1 MEPSAGASEGA
12 ICGAGGKA
20 PCRFASAAYHPR
32 PLMNARLR
40 WLSLFPLL
48 LALALPAAAQA
59 KLTVEATLQP
69 ASGKPGDEV
78 LLVLKAKTPAGF
90 HAYGTKEETN
100 IPVALK
106 AKNLQLDGFELVGT
120 AVVPQG
126 SLKTKLGVETHPLPD
141 EFEVTQKLKVK
152 DGFAGAQATIA
163 GALDYQLCDA
173 NMCLAPAKAKFEVTL
188 TNTAA
193 KAGTQEPGKAQAAAP
208 KFVDADQRLQIVPRI
223 EPSPVRAGESI
234 TLVLDVTVLDATR
247 HAYGAKEETNMPI
260 ALDAAKLQLRGLQAD
275 GEAVVPPGD
284 PVEKF
289 GLVTHPLPHEF
300 QVKQRLRVPAGQA
313 PGTVKVEGVLDY
325 QMCTENFCDPAG
337 ELAFS
342 VDVAVE
348 KHGALTDGGETEVRE
363 PSKPKDEGS
372 LWFLIV
378 TCFFGGLLA
387 LVMPCTYPMIPITF
401 SFFTK
406 QADARGGKVLP
417 LALAYGGGIVGMFAL
432 IGVLAASLGSIGG
445 GVQVFAAH
453 WITNSIIGV
462 AFLVFA
468 FSLLGLFTL
477 QPPRFL
483 TDLAGKSRSVGGL
496 GGVLL
501 MGATLVVTSFTCT
514 APVVGGLLGAT
525 VKGGGT
531 HIILG
536 MTVFGLTM
544 AAPFVALALLPGKV
558 KTLPK
563 SGDWMNVLKVS
574 LGWIELAAALKF
586 LSNAEIALGLHWM
599 PREVFFGIWALIFV
613 VLAAYLVGF
622 RPRAQAGPGR
632 LASGV
637 IAALLAGY
645 FGSYVGGR
653 EATGEVMTALAP
665 NYGFDEIPQEDG
677 VERVKALHAVVV
689 DDYEAAVAKAK
700 NEGKLLLVNF
710 TGFNCSNCRAVEK
723 GIMPQKTIAPILTE
737 HFVEARL
744 HLDVEGRV
752 KPENW
757 KRHLQLRQDLVEGRT
772 TTPTY
777 VSVDPNI
784 GKPIV
789 EHVLGGDW
797 LTGYQ
802 QFLAETL
809 RRTGRKASESKSAR

>member
-1 MEPSAGASEGA
+1 
-12 ICGAGGKA
+12 
-20 PCRFASAAYHPR
+20 
-32 PLMNARLR
+32 MNARLR

-78 LLVLKAKTPAGF
+78 LLVLKAKSPAGF
-90 HAYGTKEETN
+90 HPYGTKEETN

-106 AKNLQLDGFELVGT
+106 AKNLQLDGFELVGA
-120 AVVPQG
+120 AVVPEG
-126 SLKTKLGVETHPLPD
+126 SLTTKYGVETWPLPD

-152 DGFAGAQATIA
+152 EGFGGAQATIV

-173 NMCLAPAKAKFEVTL
+173 NMCLAPAKVKFEVKL

-193 KAGTQEPGKAQAAAP
+193 AAGAATPTQEPAKGQAPAP
-208 KFVDADQRLQIVPRI
+208 KFVDPDQRVQIVPRVD
-223 EPSPVRAGESI
+223 PSPARAGETI
-234 TLVLDVTVLDATR
+234 TVVLDVTVLDTTR
-247 HAYGAKEETNMPI
+247 HLYGTREETNIPV
-260 ALDAAKLQLRGLQAD
+260 AVDPAKLQLRGLKVD
-275 GEAVVPPGD
+275 GDAAVPPGD
-284 PVEKF
+284 PHEKL
-289 GLVTHPLPHEF
+289 GEVTYPLPHQF
-300 QVKQRLRVPAGQA
+300 QVKQRLRVPAEQG
-313 PGTVKVEGVLDY
+313 PGTIKVEGVLDY
-325 QMCTENFCDPAG
+325 QTCTENFCDKQG

-342 VDVAVE
+342 VDVVVE
-348 KHGALTDGGETEVRE
+348 AGGSLPGGGETEVQE
-363 PSKPKDEGS
+363 PTKPKDEGS

-406 QADARGGKVLP
+406 QADARGGRVLP

-432 IGVLAASLGSIGG
+432 IGVLAASIGSIGG

-453 WITNSIIGV
+453 WITNSIIGF

-586 LSNAEIALGLHWM
+586 LSNAEIALGLHWL

-622 RPRAQAGPGR
+622 RPRAVAGPGR

-637 IAALLAGY
+637 VAALLAGY

-677 VERVKALHAVVV
+677 EERVKALHAVVV

-700 NEGKLLLVNF
+700 AEGKLLLVNF
-710 TGFNCSNCRAVEK
+710 TGFNCSNCRGVEK
-723 GIMPQKTIAPILTE
+723 GIMPQKTIAPILME

-752 KPENW
+752 KPANW

-777 VSVDPNI
+777 VSVDPNV

-809 RRTGRKASESKSAR
+809 QRTGRKAPEPKSAR

>member
-1 MEPSAGASEGA
+1 
-12 ICGAGGKA
+12 
-20 PCRFASAAYHPR
+20 
-32 PLMNARLR
+32 MNARLR

-120 AVVPQG
+120 AVVPEG
-126 SLKTKLGVETHPLPD
+126 SLKTKYGVETWPLPE

-173 NMCLAPAKAKFEVTL
+173 NMCLAPAKAKFEVKL

-193 KAGTQEPGKAQAAAP
+193 AAAAAGPATSTQDPGKAQAPAP
-208 KFVDADQRLQIVPRI
+208 KFVDAEQRLQIVPRV

-247 HAYGAKEETNMPI
+247 HAYGTKEETGIPVD
-260 ALDAAKLQLRGLQAD
+260 LDPAKFNTRGMKLEGAA
-275 GEAVVPPGD
+275 EVPPGKK
-284 PVEKF
+284 VEKP
-289 GLVTHPLPHEF
+289 GIVEHHLDHEF
-300 QVKQRLRVPAGQA
+300 TVKQRLLVPADA
-313 PGTVKVEGVLDY
+313 KPGTVTIEGVLDY
-325 QMCTENFCDPAG
+325 QLCTDNSCDMRS
-337 ELAFS
+337 ELAFTA
-342 VDVAVE
+342 DVVVE
-348 KHGALTDGGETEVRE
+348 AGAGRSGGELGGSAVDEV
-363 PSKPKDEGS
+363 PAKPTDEGS

-406 QADARGGKVLP
+406 QADARGGRVLP

-453 WITNSIIGV
+453 WVTNSIIGV

-586 LSNAEIALGLHWM
+586 LSNAEIALGLHWL

-622 RPRAQAGPGR
+622 RPRAVAGPGR

-637 IAALLAGY
+637 VAALLAGY

-700 NEGKLLLVNF
+700 AEGKLLLVNF
-710 TGFNCSNCRAVEK
+710 TGFNCSNCRGVEK
-723 GIMPQKTIAPILTE
+723 GIMPQKTIAPILME

-752 KPENW
+752 KPANW
-757 KRHLQLRQDLVEGRT
+757 KRHLQLRQDLIEGRS

-777 VSVDPNI
+777 VSVDPNV

-809 RRTGRKASESKSAR
+809 QRTGRKAPEPKSAR

>member
-1 MEPSAGASEGA
+1 VPFGVGCVSSA
-12 ICGAGGKA
+12 
-20 PCRFASAAYHPR
+20 PR
-32 PLMNARLR
+32 MNARLR
-40 WLSLFPLL
+40 WLSLASWL
-48 LALALPAAAQA
+48 LALTAPLAAQA
-59 KLTVEATLQP
+59 KLTVEATLVP
-69 ASGKPGDEV
+69 PTAKPGDVVE
-78 LLVLKAKTPAGF
+78 LVLKAKTPATY

-106 AKNLQLDGFELVGT
+106 PKNQKLDGFELVGS
-120 AVVPQG
+120 AVVPEG
-126 SLKTKLGVETHPLPD
+126 ELHSKLGVDTYPLPE
-141 EFEVTQKLKVK
+141 EFTVTQKLKVVA
-152 DGFAGAQATIA
+152 GFAGAEATIA

-173 NMCLAPAKAKFEVTL
+173 NMCLAPMKAKFEVKL
-188 TNTAA
+188 PI
-193 KAGTQEPGKAQAAAP
+193 AGAQPSGTPVATQEPGGGQSATQAATP
-208 KFVDADQRLQIVPRI
+208 KFVDKDRFLQIVPRI
-223 EPSPVRAGESI
+223 EPSPARAGEKI

-247 HAYGAKEETNMPI
+247 HAYGTKEQTGIPVV
-260 ALDAAKLQLRGLQAD
+260 LDPAKLNTRGMKLEGAA
-275 GEAVVPPGD
+275 EVPPGEK
-284 PVEKF
+284 VEKF
-289 GLVTHPLPHEF
+289 GNAEYHLGHQFE
-300 QVKQRLRVPAGQA
+300 VKQGLRVPADA
-313 PGTVKVEGVLDY
+313 KPGTVKLEGVLDY
-325 QMCTENFCDPAG
+325 QLCTENSCDPQG
-337 ELAFS
+337 DLAFS
-342 VDVAVE
+342 IDVVVE
-348 KHGALTDGGETEVRE
+348 AGAARSASEVGGSAADEV
-363 PSKPKDEGS
+363 PAKPAEEGS
-372 LWFLIV
+372 LWVLIV

-387 LVMPCTYPMIPITF
+387 LVMPCTYPMIPITI

-406 QADARGGKVLP
+406 QADARGGKVFS

-432 IGVLAASLGSIGG
+432 IGVLAASLGTIGG

-477 QPPRFL
+477 EPPRFL
-483 TDLAGKSRSVGGL
+483 TDLAGKSRKVGGL

-544 AAPFVALALLPGKV
+544 ATPFVALALLPGKV

-563 SGDWMNVLKVS
+563 SGEWMNVLKVS
-574 LGWIELAAALKF
+574 LGWVELAAALKF
-586 LSNAEIALGLHWM
+586 LSNAEIALGLHWL
-599 PREVFFGIWALIFV
+599 PRELFFGVWALIFV

-622 RPRAQAGPGR
+622 RPRVDAGPGR
-632 LASGV
+632 LVSGV
-637 IAALLAGY
+637 VAAVLAGY

-665 NYGFDEIPQEDG
+665 NYGYDEIPQDG
-677 VERVKALHAVVV
+677 GHERVNALHEVVV

-700 NEGKLLLVNF
+700 AEGKLLLVNF

-723 GIMPQKTIAPILTE
+723 GIMPQKTIAPILME

-777 VSVDPNI
+777 VSVDPNV
-784 GKPIV
+784 GKPII

-797 LTGYQ
+797 LSGYEK
-802 QFLAETL
+802 FLADTL
-809 RRTGRKASESKSAR
+809 QRTGRKAPEPKSAR